1 MNTRRQ
7 KIWLVSMLSL
17 MVVLSAYYLFTD
29 DLSRVNDI
37 AANGNED
44 KLAAEDLGATYD
56 SQFASDD
63 VITITDEEIL
73 AEVESMQASARISE
87 RFDAMQFARDE
98 ELKKRF
104 DDLYRI
110 VTDPTQSTEAIS
122 QAYAEHYML
131 EEQYNIIQNLEDQL
145 MQQYGNAIIEEND
158 GEWHVQ
164 VMADNLE
171 KSQAVSIIET
181 VAEQLGVSARDVF
194 VSLIN

>member
-29 DLSRVNDI
+29 DLNKVNDM
-37 AANGNED
+37 AVSGNENQT
-44 KLAAEDLGATYD
+44 ASEDLGATYD
-56 SQFASDD
+56 SQFATDD
-63 VITITDEEIL
+63 FYTLTDEEIL
-73 AEVESMQASARISE
+73 AEVESMQASARTSE

-104 DDLYRI
+104 DELYRI

-122 QAYAEHYML
+122 QAYAEHHML
-131 EEQYNIIQNLEDQL
+131 EEQYNIIQGLEEQL

-164 VMADNLE
+164 LMADSLE

-194 VSLIN
+194 VSIVN

>member
-1 MNTRRQ
+1 
-7 KIWLVSMLSL
+7 MLSL

-29 DLSRVNDI
+29 DLNRVNDI
-37 AANGNED
+37 AANGSED

>member
-1 MNTRRQ
+1 
-7 KIWLVSMLSL
+7 MLSL

>member
-29 DLSRVNDI
+29 DLNQVNEI
-37 AANGNED
+37 AVNSNED
-44 KLAAEDLGATYD
+44 ETASEDLGATYD

-63 VITITDEEIL
+63 VITLTDEEIL
-73 AEVESMQASARISE
+73 AEVESMQASAQASE

-104 DDLYRI
+104 DELYRI
-110 VTDPTQSTEAIS
+110 VTDPSQSTEAIS
-122 QAYAEHYML
+122 QAYAEHHML
-131 EEQYNIIQNLEDQL
+131 EEQYNIIQSLEDQL

-181 VAEQLGVSARDVF
+181 VAEQLGVNAMDVF
-194 VSLIN
+194 VSIIN